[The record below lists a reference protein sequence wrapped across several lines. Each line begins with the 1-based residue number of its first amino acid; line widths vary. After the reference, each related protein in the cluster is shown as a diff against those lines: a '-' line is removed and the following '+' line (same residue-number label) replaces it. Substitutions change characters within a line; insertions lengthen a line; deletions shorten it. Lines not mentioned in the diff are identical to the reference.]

1 MAADGGAVIH
11 GGYVLDVATLT
22 AGKKHGTS
30 MRSGFRSRWSILLT
44 IEDLPPNLGSFK
56 SCPGIREETP
66 APLGGFAPE
75 LTLGGD
81 RTSPFDLRDTIEI
94 VPPPGWPICKCR
106 SEPGVRCAIA
116 DQGLICPILLA
127 DVHGRPPFA
136 LSGRSISVTGD
147 CERSTSN
154 ALAKTSSIR
163 AVTMTARNR
172 RSIGV
177 KPWPPA
183 SFHVGRG

>member
-1 MAADGGAVIH
+1 MKI
-11 GGYVLDVATLT
+11 
-22 AGKKHGTS
+22 
-30 MRSGFRSRWSILLT
+30 ILC
-44 IEDLPPNLGSFK
+44 DLPSYQGGDPS
-56 SCPGIREETP
+56 
-66 APLGGFAPE
+66 PLGGFAPE
-75 LTLGGD
+75 LEPLHWVATRGA
-81 RTSPFDLRDTIEI
+81 SPFDLRDTIEI
-94 VPPPGWPICKCR
+94 VPPPGWPICKYR

-136 LSGRSISVTGD
+136 FSGRSISVTGD

-154 ALAKTSSIR
+154 ALEKTSSIR

-177 KPWPPA
+177 KRWRPA
-183 SFHVGRG
+183 SFQVGRG